1 MIARGAGEGIWALAI
16 HGGAGAARREADA
29 EARAAEIRAV
39 LAAVLDAGARL
50 LSAGG
55 TALDAVEEAVV
66 RLEDSP
72 LFNAGRGAVLNERR
86 EAELD
91 ASIMDGTSLE
101 AGAVAAVRTVKNPI
115 RLARLVL
122 ERSPHVFVAG
132 DGAEGFADRHGL
144 ERVDPAYFVTERR
157 MRDLEDARRSGRNDR
172 AAPTGGETGT
182 VGAVALDVHGNLAA
196 ATSTG
201 GLTNKSVGRVG
212 DSAVIGAG
220 TFASNASCAVS
231 CTGHGE
237 IFIRA
242 TAARDVAALMEY
254 AGLDVETAAARVIH
268 ERVAGLGGEGGLIA
282 VDRRGRVAFAF
293 NTDVMLRGAVTHAS
307 APFVGIDRAT

>member
-1 MIARGAGEGIWALAI
+1 MSASRAGEGIWALAI
-16 HGGAGAARREADA
+16 HGGAGAARRHAGA
-29 EARAAEIRAV
+29 EARAAEIRAA
-39 LAAVLDAGARL
+39 LAAVLDAGARR

-55 TALDAVEEAVV
+55 TALDAVEDAVV

-72 LFNAGRGAVLNERR
+72 LFNAGRGAVLNERG

-91 ASIMDGTSLE
+91 ASIMDGASLR
-101 AGAVAAVRTVKNPI
+101 AGAAAGLRTAKNPI
-115 RLARLVL
+115 RVVRLVL
-122 ERSPHVFVAG
+122 ERSPHVLIAG
-132 DGAEGFADRHGL
+132 DGAEAFAAHHGV
-144 ERVDPAYFVTERR
+144 ERVDPAYFVTDRR
-157 MRDLEDARRSGRNDR
+157 RRELAEARRGAGR
-172 AAPTGGETGT
+172 TSGGETGT

-201 GLTNKSVGRVG
+201 GVTNKAVGRVG

-231 CTGHGE
+231 CTGQGE

-254 AGLDVETAAARVIH
+254 AGLGVEAAAVNVIR
-268 ERVAGLGGEGGLIA
+268 ERVASLGGEGGLIA
-282 VDRRGRVAFAF
+282 VDRHGHVAFSF
-293 NTDVMLRGAVTHAS
+293 NTDVMLRGAVTHES
-307 APFVGIDRAT
+307 APRVALDRAT